1 MGTQQCN
8 IHILETHSNITSH
21 GYSKKIMIH
30 IENNK
35 SILKDTEMTS
45 SVGKPYTIIETKS
58 LPYLWKGTKL
68 DYRRH
73 KISSSRSKQNS
84 LVEEKT
90 MSDVKNKWTEWCE
103 W

>member
-1 MGTQQCN
+1 MNFVFVSYLTKLQSQVQCFLQKYGFMGTQQCN

-58 LPYLWKGTKL
+58 LPYL
-68 DYRRH
+68 
-73 KISSSRSKQNS
+73 
-84 LVEEKT
+84 
-90 MSDVKNKWTEWCE
+90 
-103 W
+103 